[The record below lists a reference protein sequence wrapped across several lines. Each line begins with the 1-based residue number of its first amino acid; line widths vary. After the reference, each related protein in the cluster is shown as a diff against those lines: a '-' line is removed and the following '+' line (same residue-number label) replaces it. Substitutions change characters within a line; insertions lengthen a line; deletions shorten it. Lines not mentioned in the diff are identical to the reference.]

1 MSSWI
6 LVKWLIASL
15 QTASSPLPMS
25 IPTRLCC
32 TLFSRMTTD
41 LTRSILTF
49 LPLTPAFQPPV
60 LVALLTRPV
69 GAVFSLNIKKLK
81 QAHTRIKF
89 LKLSSFQTVLLNFR
103 MLSFL
108 SFDSKTKC

>member
-1 MSSWI
+1 MSSCI
-6 LVKWLIASL
+6 LVKWLIANL

-25 IPTRLCC
+25 IPARLCC
-32 TLFSRMTTD
+32 TLFYSMTTD
-41 LTRSILTF
+41 LTRSS

-60 LVALLTRPV
+60 LVARLTRPV
-69 GAVFSLNIKKLK
+69 GAVFSLNIKKRK

-103 MLSFL
+103 MLFFL